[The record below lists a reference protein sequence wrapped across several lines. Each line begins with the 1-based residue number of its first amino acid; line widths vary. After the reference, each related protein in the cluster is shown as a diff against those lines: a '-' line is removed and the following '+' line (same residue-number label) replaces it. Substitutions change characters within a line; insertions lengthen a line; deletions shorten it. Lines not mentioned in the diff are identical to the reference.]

1 MEELYQ
7 DVLEFTINRIV
18 QDLTEYG
25 RLEELIYQY
34 EEYQDNEFTLP
45 TKIEKKVKSIL
56 QFMNRVNISLIQK
69 GKW

>member
-45 TKIEKKVKSIL
+45 TKIEKKVKDKVIELIKNSI
-56 QFMNRVNISLIQK
+56 K
-69 GKW
+69 